1 MNLISFFKRP
11 SSTSAPVAR
20 ERLKL
25 MLAHERVAFGAS
37 DVISVLQDEIVAVIA
52 KHFPV
57 DSDSIKIRMERGE
70 AISTLEVEVEIPTPM
85 CVNITLN
92 RPKPEA
98 SAQKPASAPQRLEP
112 GAQRRES
119 SAQKPDPIGPKRE
132 PKEQPEPEAVELPAA
147 ADG

>member
-11 SSTSAPVAR
+11 SASSAPVAR

-25 MLAHERVAFGAS
+25 MLAHERAAFGAS
-37 DVISVLQDEIVAVIA
+37 DVIAVLQEELVAVIA

-57 DSDSIKIRMERGE
+57 DSDSIKIRMERGD

-85 CVNITLN
+85 CVNISLN
-92 RPKPEA
+92 AQRPEA
-98 SAQKPASAPQRLEP
+98 REP
-112 GAQRRES
+112 
-119 SAQKPDPIGPKRE
+119 RE
-132 PKEQPEPEAVELPAA
+132 PKLETPPQKLEPSAPRRRSTEKDAPESEELPAA